1 MLASKRYAFSSVAS
15 IVVHFACYNVLFVLH
30 TDYQI
35 TVVLRTCCA
44 AMCVDQILENH
55 NADLQHD
62 ADEAHAA
69 LTDFESKRD
78 AFKLKVRQ
86 AAIRATTLMQWK
98 LAVGLVQV
106 ERAKQ
111 DAKQVPP
118 LSCLDG

>member
-1 MLASKRYAFSSVAS
+1 
-15 IVVHFACYNVLFVLH
+15 
-30 TDYQI
+30 
-35 TVVLRTCCA
+35 
-44 AMCVDQILENH
+44 MCEDQILENH

-106 ERAKQ
+106 DRAKQ

-118 LSCLDG
+118 LSLVWMDSQHAWCIAYWCQTSACKRRLCVARQPADLPIAS